1 MTKRMIIAALAL
13 AGAGLATYLAMYKLG
28 LIGELACNVG
38 QCETVNLSR
47 WATLLGIPVAV
58 WGVGFYVAL
67 FAVAFA
73 GTTSRFADAE
83 WVSHALLARSS
94 APVHAFLHSMAI
106 PPCTAW
112 RRRRSFP
119 RARVA
124 ASGAAR
130 AAGAREALS
139 PSLSRP
145 CRPPKFRRCGC
156 GSLPGQRTKF
166 RLWADGLRGGP
177 NSSM

>member
-83 WVSHALLARSS
+83 WVSHALLALTGWGVIFS
-94 APVHAFLHSMAI
+94 AWLTYLELFVIHAVCMFCVISAVLVTVTFLVSVLE
-106 PPCTAW
+106 W
-112 RRRRSFP
+112 R
-119 RARVA
+119 
-124 ASGAAR
+124 G
-130 AAGAREALS
+130 
-139 PSLSRP
+139 RP
-145 CRPPKFRRCGC
+145 GR
-156 GSLPGQRTKF
+156 
-166 RLWADGLRGGP
+166 
-177 NSSM
+177 